1 MEDLKKL
8 PQNNVYDS
16 TLVIMV
22 EIELSLKYNK
32 QKAPHYIYKWKI
44 NINITVLLNDLNVSW
59 VFCLVCKSK
68 GLITNSDHDV
78 EH

>member
-32 QKAPHYIYKWKI
+32 QK
-44 NINITVLLNDLNVSW
+44 
-59 VFCLVCKSK
+59 VCP
-68 GLITNSDHDV
+68 TW
-78 EH
+78 